1 MHTHTHTQLAT
12 NKTLTICLFVT
23 GCISLRI
30 IFLNFREAVR
40 AAEVKKKC
48 ALAVTDVYDI

>member
-40 AAEVKKKC
+40 AAEVKKKG